1 MADKNRITEDKGYS
15 EARKLINK
23 LRSQTYR
30 KLNDDEL
37 YEFRKEMI
45 DHLGGVLKESVK
57 EGFFDRK
64 RSKKDVEDILNK
76 LKIHFQIAY
85 ESGLEALGSYKDFD
99 KEFWKGHKRDLM
111 SAIEKAIK

>member
-45 DHLGGVLKESVK
+45 DHLGGVLKESV
-57 EGFFDRK
+57 R
-64 RSKKDVEDILNK
+64 
-76 LKIHFQIAY
+76 
-85 ESGLEALGSYKDFD
+85 
-99 KEFWKGHKRDLM
+99 
-111 SAIEKAIK
+111 